1 MLATGLEPNYAAG
14 SAFRVGSDH
23 LGLGS
28 ARIILLGA
36 IVVKPAILVLLLS
49 CAACSTEASDP
60 ADARVAQHALVSV
73 SATPY
78 YVEFRAR
85 PSLVTG
91 HTYLVYGALGKD
103 GKPAEENVVGFTPEG
118 GPFGLILGMIA
129 WPGDV
134 GRDVLDERLPDY
146 NMYRRYLTAAQ
157 YQHLVA
163 FVADEQKQ
171 TKVWNMFVN
180 NCNDF
185 AADAAQA
192 IGLKVP
198 GDRFVPPPLFVLM
211 LSNMNT

>member
-1 MLATGLEPNYAAG
+1 MNRRSSVQALK
-14 SAFRVGSDH
+14 SA
-23 LGLGS
+23 
-28 ARIILLGA
+28 I
-36 IVVKPAILVLLLS
+36 LLLS
-49 CAACSTEASDP
+49 LHCSGCSTQTDSDP
-60 ADARVAQHALVSV
+60 SGLPGAPPPVSV

-91 HTYLVYGALGKD
+91 HTYLVYGALGPD
-103 GKPAEENVVGFTPEG
+103 GKPADQTVLGFTPEG
-118 GPFGLILGMIA
+118 GVLGLIVGMIA
-129 WPGDV
+129 MPGDIR
-134 GRDVLDERLPDY
+134 RDFLDEKLPDY
-146 NMYRRYLTAAQ
+146 NVYRRYLSSSD
-157 YQHLVA
+157 YQRLLT

-171 TKVWNMFVN
+171 PKVWNMFVN

-192 IGLKVP
+192 IGLRVP